1 MECLRSPHRRSPGG
15 GAFSRACN
23 QHSKSGRNVHPQIG
37 KIISVAEE
45 SAKYM

>member
-1 MECLRSPHRRSPGG
+1 MDCLRLSPQSYTGC
-15 GAFSRACN
+15 GAFSCACN

-37 KIISVAEE
+37 KTIPIAEE

>member
-23 QHSKSGRNVHPQIG
+23 QHSKSVGNVHHQIG
-37 KIISVAEE
+37 KIIPVAEE